1 MMIEDYICLHA
12 EAMPDKVAIVS
23 GSQFVSYASLWQKVQ
38 ERAAELRGDGL
49 GRGSIVV
56 MRTTQ
61 TIDFLISYFA
71 VHLAGAVAMPLEKN
85 TPEQRFVE
93 LSSRFAGFN
102 PPEGVA
108 DILFTT
114 GTTGNSKGVM
124 ISHDTI
130 IADAEN
136 LIEAHGYTGQ
146 TVFVICGPLNH
157 IGSLSKIYPVLMQGA
172 TLIILD
178 GMRNLEEF
186 FQAMDFPSHKMATFL
201 VPANVRMLLLLAK
214 NRLALLEEK
223 IDFIESGAAPLSH
236 ADMKSLCELLPH
248 TRLFNT
254 YASTETGIIATYN
267 YNDGRCLAGCMGHM
281 MKHAGVRIDS
291 DGRIVCRGRTL
302 MTGYA
307 NDFDMTSQI
316 LRDGELYTADLGQI
330 DENGMLHLVGRI
342 DDVINV
348 GGFKVDPV
356 EVENVAMELPQVA
369 DCICVQV
376 EHPVAGM
383 ALKLI
388 IVMRDGESMDR
399 KTIARFISQ
408 KLESYKVPLI
418 YEQADHIRRTFN
430 GKPDRKFY
438 RV

>member
-1 MMIEDYICLHA
+1 MIEDYIRLHA
-12 EAMPDKVAIVS
+12 EVMPEKVAVVS
-23 GSQFVSYASLWQKVQ
+23 GSQYVSYATLWQKIQ
-38 ERAAELRGDGL
+38 ERTAEFRSRGMRL
-49 GRGSIVV
+49 GGVV
-56 MRTTQ
+56 AMRTTQ
-61 TIDFLISYFA
+61 TIDFLIGYFA

-85 TPEQRFVE
+85 MPEQRFRE
-93 LSSRFAGFN
+93 ISNLYAGFT
-102 PPEGVA
+102 PPEEVA

-124 ISHDTI
+124 ISHETI

-136 LIEAHGYTGQ
+136 LVGAHGYTDQ
-146 TVFVICGPLNH
+146 TVFVVCGPLNH
-157 IGSLSKIYPVLMQGA
+157 IGSLSKIYPVMMQGG
-172 TLIILD
+172 TLVILD

-186 FQAMDFPSHKMATFL
+186 FHAMDYPSDKMATFL
-201 VPANVRMLLLLAK
+201 VPANVRMLIMLAK
-214 NRLALLEEK
+214 KRLASLADK

-236 ADMKSLCELLPH
+236 ADMKMLCELLPN

-267 YNDGRCLAGCMGHM
+267 YNDGRCMAGCMGHT
-281 MKHAGVRIDS
+281 MKYSGVRIDT

-307 NDFDMTSQI
+307 NDPEMTAQI
-316 LRDGELYTADLGQI
+316 LRDDELYTADLGQI
-330 DENGMLHLVGRI
+330 DEDGLLHLVGRM

-356 EVENVAMELPQVA
+356 EVENVAMELPQLA

-376 EHPVAGM
+376 GHPVAGM

-388 IVMRDGESMDR
+388 VVMKEGESMNR
-399 KTIARFISQ
+399 KSIARFISQ

-418 YEQADHIRRTFN
+418 YEQTDHIRRTFN
-430 GKPDRKFY
+430 GKLDRKSY
-438 RV
+438 R

>member
-1 MMIEDYICLHA
+1 MIEDYISLHA

-23 GSQFVSYASLWQKVQ
+23 GSQYVSYASLWQKVQ
-38 ERAAELRGDGL
+38 ERAAELRGNGL
-49 GRGSIVV
+49 GQGSVAV

-93 LSSRFAGFN
+93 LCSRFAGFN

-130 IADAEN
+130 VADAEN
-136 LIEAHGYTGQ
+136 LIEAHGYTRQ
-146 TVFVICGPLNH
+146 TVFVVCGPLNH

-186 FQAMDFPSHKMATFL
+186 FQAMDFPSDKMATFL
-201 VPANVRMLLLLAK
+201 VPANVRMLLMLAK
-214 NRLALLEEK
+214 KRLASLADK

-236 ADMKSLCELLPH
+236 ADMKSLC
-248 TRLFNT
+248 
-254 YASTETGIIATYN
+254 GIIATYN
-267 YNDGRCLAGCMGHM
+267 YNDGRCQAGCMGHP

-307 NDFDMTSQI
+307 YDFDMTSQI

-330 DENGMLHLVGRI
+330 DENGMLHLVGRM

-388 IVMRDGESMDR
+388 VVMRDGESMDR
-399 KTIARFISQ
+399 KTMS
-408 KLESYKVPLI
+408 
-418 YEQADHIRRTFN
+418 
-430 GKPDRKFY
+430 
-438 RV
+438 

>member
-1 MMIEDYICLHA
+1 
-12 EAMPDKVAIVS
+12 
-23 GSQFVSYASLWQKVQ
+23 
-38 ERAAELRGDGL
+38 
-49 GRGSIVV
+49 
-56 MRTTQ
+56 
-61 TIDFLISYFA
+61 
-71 VHLAGAVAMPLEKN
+71 
-85 TPEQRFVE
+85 
-93 LSSRFAGFN
+93 
-102 PPEGVA
+102 
-108 DILFTT
+108 
-114 GTTGNSKGVM
+114 
-124 ISHDTI
+124 
-130 IADAEN
+130 
-136 LIEAHGYTGQ
+136 
-146 TVFVICGPLNH
+146 
-157 IGSLSKIYPVLMQGA
+157 
-172 TLIILD
+172 
-178 GMRNLEEF
+178 
-186 FQAMDFPSHKMATFL
+186 
-201 VPANVRMLLLLAK
+201 
-214 NRLALLEEK
+214 
-223 IDFIESGAAPLSH
+223 
-236 ADMKSLCELLPH
+236 MKSLCELLPH

-267 YNDGRCLAGCMGHM
+267 YNDGRCQAGCMGHP

-307 NDFDMTSQI
+307 YDFDMTSQI

-330 DENGMLHLVGRI
+330 DENGMLHLVGRM

-388 IVMRDGESMDR
+388 VVMRDGENMDR

-418 YEQADHIRRTFN
+418 YEQADHICRTFN

>member
-1 MMIEDYICLHA
+1 MLIEAYIRHHA
-12 EAMPDKVAIVS
+12 ETMPDKVAVVN
-23 GSQFVSYASLWQKVQ
+23 GSQYVSYGCLWRKIQ
-38 ERAAELRGDGL
+38 ERADELRKNGL
-49 GRGSIVV
+49 RQGGVVV
-56 MRTTQ
+56 MHTSQ
-61 TIDFLISYFA
+61 TIDFLVGYFA
-71 VHLAGAVAMPLEKN
+71 VHLAGAVAMPLEKSM
-85 TPEQRFVE
+85 PEKRFNE
-93 LSSRFAGFN
+93 LSERFARFN

-136 LIEAHGYTGQ
+136 LVESHGYTSQ
-146 TVFVICGPLNH
+146 TVFVVCGPLNH
-157 IGSLSKIYPVLMQGA
+157 IGALSKVYPVMMQGS
-172 TLIILD
+172 TLVILD
-178 GMRNLEEF
+178 GMRNLEAF
-186 FQAMDFPSHKMATFL
+186 FQAMDYPSDKMATFL
-201 VPANVRMLLLLAK
+201 VPANVRMLLMLAKKRIALLAD
-214 NRLALLEEK
+214 R

-236 ADMKSLCELLPH
+236 ADMKALCELLPN

-267 YNDGRCLAGCMGHM
+267 YNDGRCMAGCMGHT

-307 NDFDMTSQI
+307 NDFEMTSRI
-316 LRDGELYTADLGQI
+316 LRDGELYTADLGRI
-330 DENGMLHLVGRI
+330 DADGMLHLVGRM

-348 GGFKVDPV
+348 GGLKVDPV
-356 EVENVAMELPQVA
+356 EVENVAMELPQIA

-376 EHPVAGM
+376 EHPVAGF

-388 IVMRDGESMDR
+388 VVMKDGESMDR
-399 KTIARFISQ
+399 KIIARFISQ
-408 KLESYKVPLI
+408 TLESYKVPLI
-418 YEQADHIRRTFN
+418 YEQVDNIRRTFN
-430 GKPDRKFY
+430 GKPDRKSY